1 MTAMAEP
8 ASQFSQE
15 TLWETNLPWTCDLL
29 QRSLPDLVRSVD
41 PATQK
46 SIFDTVLAERK
57 SLFVEWSPDEMR
69 ASPRDLI
76 RELVAI
82 GVLEHNLIRKLRDED
97 LVHLFLAGC
106 SHAGNMLAIRY
117 LPTIRET
124 VGIVVRAHGL
134 CPFSDVDAFVEDI
147 TSIMALKLV
156 TKLHTYRFKKP
167 LEHWIN
173 SICKKAAISEARRE
187 TGRSKKGPRKYVS
200 FLELM
205 AKPVRTI
212 KPEHRDL
219 LQRIFEYHIKRGGK
233 KSVLAIQLSCV
244 EGLTAKEIAKR
255 LGKTPGSVNQLI
267 SRDYARLR
275 EISMN
280 EFGFTGTDI

>member
-8 ASQFSQE
+8 ASQFSRE
-15 TLWETNLPWTCDLL
+15 TLWEENLQWTRDLLERNLPAV
-29 QRSLPDLVRSVD
+29 VRSII
-41 PATQK
+41 PAQQERILEIVLAQRK
-46 SIFDTVLAERK
+46 SIFLD
-57 SLFVEWSPDEMR
+57 WSPDQMPPD
-69 ASPRDLI
+69 PRTLI
-76 RELVAI
+76 RELVASL
-82 GVLEHNLIRKLRDED
+82 VTERNLIPLLGDYQ

-106 SHAGNMLAIRY
+106 SHAGNVLALRY
-117 LPTIRET
+117 LPMIRKT
-124 VGIVVRAHGL
+124 VGSVVRAHGL

-156 TKLHTYRFKKP
+156 TKLHTYRFKQP

-187 TGRSKKGPRKYVS
+187 TGRSKKGPRQYVS

-205 AKPVRTI
+205 AKPVRTVN
-212 KPEHRDL
+212 PEHRDI
-219 LQRIFEYHIKRGGK
+219 LQRIIDYHSKRGGK
-233 KSVLAIQLSCV
+233 KSILAIQLSCV

-255 LGKTPGSVNQLI
+255 LAKTPASVNQLI

-275 EISMN
+275 EISIN